1 MENKEFDSIKI
12 GLASP
17 DQIRAWS
24 YGEVTKPETINYR
37 TLKPERDGLYCER
50 IFGPTK
56 DWECHCGKYKRV
68 RHKGKICEKCG
79 VEVTTKKVRRERMG
93 HIELAAPV
101 SHIWYFRAIPSRMGL
116 LLDITPRLLEKVLYF
131 ASYIVLDAGETPL
144 AKMQLLNEH
153 EYQEN
158 VEKYGK
164 DAFRQM
170 IPVSGHQ
177 SGVVLKGFI
186 GVGELSRGNRQQQS
200 FFINGRFFRSGVL
213 SRALENGCEG
223 RVMIGKFP
231 MCALFLEMPYQ
242 NVDVNVH
249 PNKLEVRFQDESAV
263 AEAVRQ
269 MVYDTLHQEQLGQR
283 LRAPAAEKA
292 APVSQSGFTVTEL
305 PGAAEFVAK
314 AKELCTVSIAHT
326 DSDYDHARAA
336 IDAGVT
342 HLTHLYNA
350 MPPIHHR
357 NPGVIPAAVETP
369 GVQAEIICDGYHIH
383 PASVRLAFTMF
394 RDRMVLISDSGRCA
408 GEPEGTRFQLGGQDA
423 WLRGGVAKLADGTIA
438 CSATNLWSCLQN
450 VLKWN
455 VPEEEAIRA
464 ATFNPAKAIGA
475 ADKVGTIETGK
486 LADFVITNAD
496 YSCKRVFIGGKEI

>member
-1 MENKEFDSIKI
+1 MFYKN
-12 GLASP
+12 A
-17 DQIRAWS
+17 
-24 YGEVTKPETINYR
+24 
-37 TLKPERDGLYCER
+37 R
-50 IFGPTK
+50 IFTPDFRFHTGAFEVRNGLFGEILPENVPADAVDLNGATVIPGLI
-56 DWECHCGKYKRV
+56 DVHSHGNSGADFSDGDYEGLKRMAAFYA
-68 RHKGKICEKCG
+68 KCG
-79 VEVTTKKVRRERMG
+79 VTSF
-93 HIELAAPV
+93 APASMTLPYDV
-101 SHIWYFRAIPSRMGL
+101 
-116 LLDITPRLLEKVLYF
+116 LEKAF
-131 ASYIVLDAGETPL
+131 AT
-144 AKMQLLNEH
+144 AKQLHAEAP
-153 EYQEN
+153 E
-158 VEKYGK
+158 G
-164 DAFRQM
+164 
-170 IPVSGHQ
+170 
-177 SGVVLKGFI
+177 
-186 GVGELSRGNRQQQS
+186 LSRLMGIQMEGPYFSYKKRGAQNPDYLKDPD
-200 FFINGRFFRSGVL
+200 FEGFKKL
-213 SRALENGCEG
+213 YEGCG
-223 RVMIGKFP
+223 GLVRI
-231 MCALFLEMPYQ
+231 
-242 NVDVNVH
+242 VDV
-249 PNKLEVRFQDESAV
+249 
-263 AEAVRQ
+263 
-269 MVYDTLHQEQLGQR
+269 
-283 LRAPAAEKA
+283 AP
-292 APVSQSGFTVTEL
+292 EL

-438 CSATNLWSCLQN
+438 CSATNLWTCLQN

-475 ADKVGTIETGK
+475 DRYIELYQNAYDAY
-486 LADFVITNAD
+486 LA
-496 YSCKRVFIGGKEI
+496 K